1 MGVDKPQPPCYNKI
15 TKGKDK
21 RKEVNKM
28 TNERF
33 EEVKNIIAE
42 MDDAD
47 FEKLNEAEGQYW
59 NCFDRQAS
67 KRAYNR
73 RRYWLAKIGITLDEW
88 YEWCGC

>member
-1 MGVDKPQPPCYNKI
+1 MVVDKPQPPCYNKI

-28 TNERF
+28 TKERF
-33 EEVKNIIAE
+33 ETVKNIIAE
-42 MDDAD
+42 MDDTA

-59 NCFDRQAS
+59 SLDRAES
-67 KRAYNR
+67 KRGYDR

-88 YEWCGC
+88 YAWCDC

>member
-1 MGVDKPQPPCYNKI
+1 
-15 TKGKDK
+15 
-21 RKEVNKM
+21 M

-47 FEKLNEAEGQYW
+47 FEKLNEAEEQYW
-59 NCFDRQAS
+59 SLYRPES
-67 KRAYNR
+67 KRGYNR

-88 YEWCGC
+88 YAWCDC